1 MTDITPTGDNR
12 IHSAEEH
19 SKDIADAKE
28 LEDADLPQDEEDR
41 LKNYS

>member
-12 IHSAEEH
+12 IHSAEDH
-19 SKDIADAKE
+19 SKAIADAKK

-41 LKNYS
+41 LESYS